1 MSWKKGRIQFDDGS
15 EYPAD
20 LLVKS
25 DGQVWNA
32 RIYKDN
38 GVIEEVD
45 VENFAIKLNKT
56 VDEVYP
62 YTYKIDD

>member
-15 EYPAD
+15 QYLAE

-25 DGQVWNA
+25 DGQIWNA

-45 VENFAIKLNKT
+45 VENFARKLNKT